1 MPRMSGPRL
10 RPAWWRLLVLTVL
23 MGLLGLLPLA
33 LPSPLRAQMGAQP
46 SADPPAPS
54 WPSLEGGGSYVLFL
68 ENGVTLVNGTAREY
82 TRGKALQATP
92 QEQLFWF
99 QRGGKEYVLRD
110 PAVLKQLQAIFEPQM
125 KLGQQQA
132 ALGGKLEQLANK
144 MADLQA
150 QEEAQAEQ
158 QAELGLR
165 MSQLAVEQ
173 VHLQEQGESTESVE
187 AEIQGLEEE
196 QGSLEEPQEQLATQ
210 RDGLQQ
216 QQETLAQQQADLGRK
231 LDQATRD
238 AQPRLNAL
246 VAQALAKGT
255 AKEVKAGQ

>member
-1 MPRMSGPRL
+1 ME
-10 RPAWWRLLVLTVL
+10 
-23 MGLLGLLPLA
+23 
-33 LPSPLRAQMGAQP
+33 AQAQTT
-46 SADPPAPS
+46 PPPPS

-68 ENGVTLVNGTAREY
+68 DHGVTLVNGTAREY
-82 TRGKALQATP
+82 ARGKALQGAP

-99 QRGGKEYVLRD
+99 QRGGQEYVLRD
-110 PAVLKQLQAIFEPQM
+110 PGVLKQLQAVFEPQM

-132 ALGGKLEQLANK
+132 VIAGKLEQLMNELAEV
-144 MADLQA
+144 QA

-173 VHLQEQGESTESVE
+173 VHLQEQGESTESIE

-196 QGSLEEPQEQLATQ
+196 QGRLEEPQSQLAVQ
-210 RDGLQQ
+210 RDSVQTR
-216 QQETLAQQQADLGRK
+216 QESLTQQQADLARK
-231 LDQATRD
+231 LDQAARD

-246 VAQALAKGT
+246 VDQAVTKGT
-255 AKEVKAGQ
+255 AKPVKAGK